1 MEHQHDRPN
10 DAGRSFSRRAHERR
24 GADMTG
30 QEALQLVRQMLKA
43 ASEEELE
50 QIVSLNLSRLDGTFF
65 NVLNQSVEQLR
76 REQKPEIADALQRLG
91 DRLVRMRTLI

>member
-1 MEHQHDRPN
+1 
-10 DAGRSFSRRAHERR
+10 
-24 GADMTG
+24 MTG

>member
-1 MEHQHDRPN
+1 
-10 DAGRSFSRRAHERR
+10 
-24 GADMTG
+24 MTG

-76 REQKPEIADALQRLG
+76 REQKPEIAEALQRLG

>member
-1 MEHQHDRPN
+1 
-10 DAGRSFSRRAHERR
+10 
-24 GADMTG
+24 MTG

-65 NVLNQSVEQLR
+65 GVLNQSVEQLR
-76 REQKPEIADALQRLG
+76 REGKPQIAEALQRLG